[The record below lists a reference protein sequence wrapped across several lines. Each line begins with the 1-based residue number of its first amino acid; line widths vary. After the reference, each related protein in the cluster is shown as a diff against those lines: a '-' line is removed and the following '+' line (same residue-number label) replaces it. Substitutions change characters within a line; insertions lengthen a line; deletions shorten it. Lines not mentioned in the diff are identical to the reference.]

1 VVTVRTGISRGTEEE
16 GLFTTFS
23 GSWSGMN
30 MSENQTFWGHLPWRL
45 QTTYSL
51 GQTFSRIQPIS

>member
-1 VVTVRTGISRGTEEE
+1 VVTVHTDISRGNEEE

-30 MSENQTFWGHLPWRL
+30 MSENQTFWGH
-45 QTTYSL
+45 
-51 GQTFSRIQPIS
+51 